1 MASQTCP
8 VSELWVQRETLTSV
22 RNVERGRHPT
32 CTPGLYIHVH
42 IIHICKKR
50 RGGDSASCHNTGR
63 VSQEGTRMVRETVK
77 PDKPREDSEGMQ
89 VEQQLRGWEGTET
102 GRERHLDE
110 GNCSGAVWRLLH

>member
-1 MASQTCP
+1 MWKEEDTQHVLLAST
-8 VSELWVQRETLTSV
+8 
-22 RNVERGRHPT
+22 
-32 CTPGLYIHVH
+32 YMYVH

-110 GNCSGAVWRLLH
+110 GTCSGAVWRLLH

>member
-1 MASQTCP
+1 
-8 VSELWVQRETLTSV
+8 
-22 RNVERGRHPT
+22 
-32 CTPGLYIHVH
+32 
-42 IIHICKKR
+42 
-50 RGGDSASCHNTGR
+50 
-63 VSQEGTRMVRETVK
+63 MVRETVK